1 MNTLISGCT
10 SSVLAVYIK
19 PQVLGTFSFV
29 SRYDC
34 VASGG
39 GFLAGLVAVSGSCDQ
54 LEPYGAFII
63 GIVSSLVYVGSCKL
77 MDILHIDDPVEVV
90 PTYLFCGIW
99 GTLATA
105 LFDNEN
111 GLFYNGPHKW
121 RYFGVQVLGIV
132 TICIWTATVSTL
144 YFLLMKYL
152 NKFRIDKSIEIIGL
166 DIAEMGG
173 LSEEFFDKIWKDT

>member
-1 MNTLISGCT
+1 MTGGSCESLFDERANIPPKIIMNTLISGCT

-77 MDILHIDDPVEVV
+77 MDILHIIREREMRSGKRSAQPISSCERSSMKCTKR
-90 PTYLFCGIW
+90 PMMAFSSF
-99 GTLATA
+99 TLKQLEAIT
-105 LFDNEN
+105 
-111 GLFYNGPHKW
+111 
-121 RYFGVQVLGIV
+121 
-132 TICIWTATVSTL
+132 
-144 YFLLMKYL
+144 
-152 NKFRIDKSIEIIGL
+152 
-166 DIAEMGG
+166 
-173 LSEEFFDKIWKDT
+173 